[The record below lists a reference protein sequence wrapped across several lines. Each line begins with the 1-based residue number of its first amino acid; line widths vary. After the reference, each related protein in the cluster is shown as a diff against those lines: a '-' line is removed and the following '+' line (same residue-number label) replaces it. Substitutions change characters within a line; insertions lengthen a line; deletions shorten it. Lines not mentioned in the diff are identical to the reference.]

1 MNNPKSH
8 CLVRVGCFGAWMWAA
23 LSVAVAVA
31 ELPVSTPTALPQQ
44 GTLAT
49 TGDRGFGSQTTPGQ
63 WGGMQIE
70 GTSGAPVSASVSRG
84 QKNDWVLKVFNN
96 STDLYS
102 VNLALEQ
109 VSASGGVLKRDSFS
123 INLPAGKSDSRS
135 VPAHALST
143 GANVVLRNWRSIAKQ
158 PSMTKPIE
166 VAPTPTVAVTK
177 KRTESPR
184 ANKTPNPADV
194 LPGL

>member
-1 MNNPKSH
+1 MLNPKINS
-8 CLVRVGCFGAWMWAA
+8 LMRVGCFSAGLWVA
-23 LSVAVAVA
+23 LSVAAAVA

-84 QKNDWVLKVFNN
+84 RKNDWVLKVFNN

-123 INLPAGKSDSRS
+123 INLAAGKSDSRS

-143 GANVVLRNWRSIAKQ
+143 GANVVLRNWRSISKESGAAKQ
-158 PSMTKPIE
+158 AE
-166 VAPTPTVAVTK
+166 VLPTPTAPAAKKAV
-177 KRTESPR
+177 SAR
-184 ANKTPNPADV
+184 ANRTPTPTNGQPA
-194 LPGL
+194 L